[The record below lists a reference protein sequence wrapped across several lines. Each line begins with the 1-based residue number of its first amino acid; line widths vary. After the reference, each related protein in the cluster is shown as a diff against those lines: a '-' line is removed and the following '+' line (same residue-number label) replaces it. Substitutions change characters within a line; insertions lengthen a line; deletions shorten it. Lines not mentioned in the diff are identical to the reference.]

1 MLFVEMVSLIFC
13 FVFKE
18 KDQHTSF
25 PAVPDGRMFSWVNW
39 AECSFALRRSAAMLD
54 ALRSAAIDDEE
65 EGGSGKVDGGCTG
78 PSTGGAV
85 WRKRAAAV
93 EALVRGPILEKSLK
107 RREPVPVIQ
116 CTALIN
122 MLTPMIIQHNFSQGY
137 KIRAICIF
145 RCDYYCLL

>member
-1 MLFVEMVSLIFC
+1 MDLVVLFVEMVSLIFC

-65 EGGSGKVDGGCTG
+65 EGGSGKVAGCCTG

-116 CTALIN
+116 CNALVN
-122 MLTPMIIQHNFSQGY
+122 MLAPMIIQFLY
-137 KIRAICIF
+137 LFVFI
-145 RCDYYCLL
+145 L

>member
-1 MLFVEMVSLIFC
+1 MLFVEMVSFKFC

-39 AECSFALRRSAAMLD
+39 AECSFALRRRAAMLD
-54 ALRSAAIDDEE
+54 ALRSAAVEDEE
-65 EGGSGKVDGGCTG
+65 EGSGRVVGGCTG

-93 EALVRGPILEKSLK
+93 EALVRGPILEKSLN
-107 RREPVPVIQ
+107 RRESSSP
-116 CTALIN
+116 
-122 MLTPMIIQHNFSQGY
+122 GY
-137 KIRAICIF
+137 NRRAMGI
-145 RCDYYCLL
+145 Y

>member
-1 MLFVEMVSLIFC
+1 MLFVEMVSLIIC

-25 PAVPDGRMFSWVNW
+25 PAVPDGRMLSWVNW

-54 ALRSAAIDDEE
+54 ALRSAAVEDEE
-65 EGGSGKVDGGCTG
+65 EGGSGRAADGCTG

-93 EALVRGPILEKSLK
+93 EALVRGPILEKSLNEERK
-107 RREPVPVIQ
+107 V
-116 CTALIN
+116 L
-122 MLTPMIIQHNFSQGY
+122 
-137 KIRAICIF
+137 
-145 RCDYYCLL
+145 